1 MTADREGRM
10 SAGVGGGTGRR
21 MQAFVALLRPGQ
33 HVAAS
38 ALHAYSIAP
47 SPSAS
52 LCPHLTG
59 RQLSRGPAPP
69 AHSESCPAGC
79 ARWPPR
85 SAGAAAA
92 TVAPRFGPAAGQ
104 VRGDGGNRGRSRQ
117 QTSAQPAD
125 ACVCGTEQQCSSG
138 EARQTVQA
146 GSDPPGRNRRL
157 QQERTRARRLPNSS
171 SSTSSQEWSSS
182 YSRS

>member
-1 MTADREGRM
+1 MTADRTGRM
-10 SAGVGGGTGRR
+10 SAVQMAGVEAVQLIFYAVLLQDARHDGRPRGAHVCRGGAGTGRR

-59 RQLSRGPAPP
+59 RQLWRGPAPP

-85 SAGAAAA
+85 SAGVAAALA
-92 TVAPRFGPAAGQ
+92 APRFGPAAGQ
-104 VRGDGGNRGRSRQ
+104 ARGGRGNRGRSRWQ
-117 QTSAQPAD
+117 AVNQPAA
-125 ACVCGTEQQCSSG
+125 ACVCLHR
-138 EARQTVQA
+138 AAVRQ
-146 GSDPPGRNRRL
+146 R
-157 QQERTRARRLPNSS
+157 
-171 SSTSSQEWSSS
+171 
-182 YSRS
+182 